1 MGQTVEWTEKR
12 MNSYPEIDLNME
24 GVETEGQKSI
34 FWENEAEKRKITYIV
49 MGGGPWE
56 ETWVK
61 ILILANTDKLFD
73 SEMMRVEVSKNTST
87 GVISKAVFV
96 DVFKFDGGTGRT
108 ASFAYPMDNDGKIEE
123 VGRITNRSQGEVED
137 YIETLTTERI
147 RAIDDLPE
155 RIDVEETIRL
165 FLEQL
170 EERRMTLPVLIPA

>member
-1 MGQTVEWTEKR
+1 
-12 MNSYPEIDLNME
+12 
-24 GVETEGQKSI
+24 
-34 FWENEAEKRKITYIV
+34 
-49 MGGGPWE
+49 
-56 ETWVK
+56 
-61 ILILANTDKLFD
+61 
-73 SEMMRVEVSKNTST
+73 
-87 GVISKAVFV
+87 
-96 DVFKFDGGTGRT
+96 
-108 ASFAYPMDNDGKIEE
+108 MDNDGKIEE